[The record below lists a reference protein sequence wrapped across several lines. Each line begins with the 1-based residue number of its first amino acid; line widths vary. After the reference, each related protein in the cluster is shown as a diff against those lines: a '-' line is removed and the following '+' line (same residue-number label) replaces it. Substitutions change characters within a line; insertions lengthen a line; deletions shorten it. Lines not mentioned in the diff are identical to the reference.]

1 MQSSSKKG
9 RGWEIV
15 AGYEKGMR
23 MKRHKIRK
31 KRNPG
36 WYFLLPE
43 FLGVSVFGLIPFA
56 DVVRR
61 SFFQTVDGSFVGI
74 SNYVQVIKNDA
85 FNLAAKNTLRFVVTC
100 IPCLLLLSL
109 ILALLLQQVLI
120 LAEKKKKHRDV
131 TMEQFYRGSAAA
143 LKSMYLLPMAIPAA
157 SVVVL
162 WKILFFFFGFVNSAI
177 HALSGM
183 SGIGQILN
191 VLSVQEVDWM
201 NTDAAFGILVFSY
214 VWKYLGYDI
223 VLWMAGLS
231 AIPQGIYEAADMDG
245 AGKWKKFFYITFTV
259 VILLFL
265 NSFKAFR
272 EVYMAAGSYPQENIY
287 LLQHVFNNWFQT
299 LSVDKMAAASV
310 MLAFVIAVFVLLLE
324 RSWEG
329 EG

>member
-9 RGWEIV
+9 RGWEIA

-120 LAEKKKKHRDV
+120 LAEKKKKHLDV

-162 WKILFFFFGFVNSAI
+162 WKILFDSHGFVNSAI

-231 AIPQGIYEAADMDG
+231 AIPQGIYEAAEMDG
-245 AGKWKKFFYITFTV
+245 AGKWKTFF
-259 VILLFL
+259 L
-265 NSFKAFR
+265 
-272 EVYMAAGSYPQENIY
+272 
-287 LLQHVFNNWFQT
+287 
-299 LSVDKMAAASV
+299 
-310 MLAFVIAVFVLLLE
+310 
-324 RSWEG
+324 RSSCLCAWPS
-329 EG
+329 

>member
-1 MQSSSKKG
+1 
-9 RGWEIV
+9 
-15 AGYEKGMR
+15 MR

-74 SNYVQVIKNDA
+74 SNSVQVIKNDA

-162 WKILFFFFGFVNSAI
+162 WKILFDSHGFVNSAI

-231 AIPQGIYEAADMDG
+231 AIPQGIYEAAEMAKDADVKEMWLTHYSPSLVRPQEYEE
-245 AGKWKKFFYITFTV
+245 KVRKIFPNTV
-259 VILLFL
+259 VAKDRRTTTLLF
-265 NSFKAFR
+265 K
-272 EVYMAAGSYPQENIY
+272 E
-287 LLQHVFNNWFQT
+287 
-299 LSVDKMAAASV
+299 
-310 MLAFVIAVFVLLLE
+310 
-324 RSWEG
+324 EG
-329 EG
+329 L

>member
-1 MQSSSKKG
+1 M
-9 RGWEIV
+9 
-15 AGYEKGMR
+15 
-23 MKRHKIRK
+23 
-31 KRNPG
+31 
-36 WYFLLPE
+36 
-43 FLGVSVFGLIPFA
+43 FGLIPFA

-85 FNLAAKNTLRFVVTC
+85 FDLAAKNTLRFVVTC

-109 ILALLLQQVLI
+109 ILAMLLQQVLI

-162 WKILFFFFGFVNSAI
+162 WKILFDSHGFVNSAI

-183 SGIGQILN
+183 NGIGKILS
-191 VLSVQEVDWM
+191 VLSVREVDWM

-231 AIPQGIYEAADMDG
+231 AIPQGIYEAAEM
-245 AGKWKKFFYITFTV
+245 
-259 VILLFL
+259 
-265 NSFKAFR
+265 
-272 EVYMAAGSYPQENIY
+272 EP
-287 LLQHVFNNWFQT
+287 
-299 LSVDKMAAASV
+299 
-310 MLAFVIAVFVLLLE
+310 
-324 RSWEG
+324 
-329 EG
+329 

>member
-1 MQSSSKKG
+1 
-9 RGWEIV
+9 
-15 AGYEKGMR
+15 
-23 MKRHKIRK
+23 
-31 KRNPG
+31 
-36 WYFLLPE
+36 
-43 FLGVSVFGLIPFA
+43 
-56 DVVRR
+56 
-61 SFFQTVDGSFVGI
+61 
-74 SNYVQVIKNDA
+74 
-85 FNLAAKNTLRFVVTC
+85 
-100 IPCLLLLSL
+100 
-109 ILALLLQQVLI
+109 
-120 LAEKKKKHRDV
+120 
-131 TMEQFYRGSAAA
+131 MEQFYRGSAAA

-162 WKILFFFFGFVNSAI
+162 WKILFDSHGFVNSAI

-183 SGIGQILN
+183 CGIGQILN

-245 AGKWKKFFYITFTV
+245 AGKWKTFFYITLPNLRPVAFTI
-259 VILLFL
+259 VILSVL

-324 RSWEG
+324 RSWER

>member
-1 MQSSSKKG
+1 M
-9 RGWEIV
+9 
-15 AGYEKGMR
+15 
-23 MKRHKIRK
+23 
-31 KRNPG
+31 
-36 WYFLLPE
+36 
-43 FLGVSVFGLIPFA
+43 FGLIPFA

-109 ILALLLQQVLI
+109 ILAMLLQQVLI

-162 WKILFFFFGFVNSAI
+162 WKILFDSHGFVNSAI

-201 NTDAAFGILVFSY
+201 NTDAAFGS
-214 VWKYLGYDI
+214 
-223 VLWMAGLS
+223 
-231 AIPQGIYEAADMDG
+231 
-245 AGKWKKFFYITFTV
+245 
-259 VILLFL
+259 
-265 NSFKAFR
+265 
-272 EVYMAAGSYPQENIY
+272 
-287 LLQHVFNNWFQT
+287 
-299 LSVDKMAAASV
+299 
-310 MLAFVIAVFVLLLE
+310 FVIRMYWDNCEYPSVEAPALAPVGFSAEKAKVFALLIMQYGFIGLASLVLTYPYY
-324 RSWEG
+324 SFCCS
-329 EG
+329 

>member
-1 MQSSSKKG
+1 
-9 RGWEIV
+9 
-15 AGYEKGMR
+15 MR
-23 MKRHKIRK
+23 MKIKKIRK

-109 ILALLLQQVLI
+109 ILAMLLQQVLI
-120 LAEKKKKHRDV
+120 LAEKKKRHRDV

-162 WKILFFFFGFVNSAI
+162 WKILFDSHGFVNSAI

-231 AIPQGIYEAADMDG
+231 AI
-245 AGKWKKFFYITFTV
+245 V
-259 VILLFL
+259 VILSVL

-324 RSWEG
+324 RSWER
-329 EG
+329 EE

>member
-1 MQSSSKKG
+1 M
-9 RGWEIV
+9 
-15 AGYEKGMR
+15 
-23 MKRHKIRK
+23 
-31 KRNPG
+31 
-36 WYFLLPE
+36 
-43 FLGVSVFGLIPFA
+43 FGLIPFA

-162 WKILFFFFGFVNSAI
+162 WKILFDSHGFVNSAI

-231 AIPQGIYEAADMDG
+231 AIPQGIYEAAEMDG
-245 AGKWKKFFYITFTV
+245 AGKWKQAINITLPCIVPTIIIQFILSSSNILNAGFDQIFMLYTSHVYDVADIIDTYVYRQSFMTGTNFGYTTAIGLLKSVIGV
-259 VILLFL
+259 VMIWTANKVTTKLGEDGLF
-265 NSFKAFR
+265 
-272 EVYMAAGSYPQENIY
+272 
-287 LLQHVFNNWFQT
+287 
-299 LSVDKMAAASV
+299 
-310 MLAFVIAVFVLLLE
+310 
-324 RSWEG
+324 
-329 EG
+329 